1 LALFTSYSLMDQVAE
16 AIWPKLEAEGYDL
29 YKQGDGP
36 RLSLIESFRDNPRS
50 LLFGTNSFW
59 EGIDLPGEA
68 LKAVVIT
75 RLPFTVPDR
84 PVIAARLEAIAQAGG
99 NPFLEY
105 SLPQAI
111 LRLKQGFGRLIRSRQ
126 DKGGVIILDE
136 RILTTAYGASFL
148 DSLPPARFTRD
159 LEELRLLF
167 GH

>member
-1 LALFTSYSLMDQVAE
+1 M
-16 AIWPKLEAEGYDL
+16 
-29 YKQGDGP
+29 
-36 RLSLIESFRDNPRS
+36 
-50 LLFGTNSFW
+50 
-59 EGIDLPGEA
+59 
-68 LKAVVIT
+68 
-75 RLPFTVPDR
+75 
-84 PVIAARLEAIAQAGG
+84 
-99 NPFLEY
+99 EY

-148 DSLPPARFTRD
+148 DSLPRRFTRD